1 MPRKTPF
8 PLYGKTGRIV
18 TCFHIDCLNTQLV
31 FTCVHFAD
39 LLSSYPL
46 GRSLGSPSGMGITL
60 LGVSEILAMEDLE
73 LPVLFDKSKD
83 AESIVGVRGPEGGR
97 VRACGLCCG

>member
-1 MPRKTPF
+1 
-8 PLYGKTGRIV
+8 
-18 TCFHIDCLNTQLV
+18 
-31 FTCVHFAD
+31 
-39 LLSSYPL
+39 
-46 GRSLGSPSGMGITL
+46 MGITL